1 MMDAATAGGL
11 SLSSARPFKTRL
23 RMPSI
28 FELARRAAWSLLI
41 ASLIDGIGNSSV
53 ALADAPAAAASE
65 ANAASP
71 EATATNSATRP
82 YLNKLTRLE
91 NPPPL
96 LADHPE
102 FIEPVRETARY
113 EAPRLVDD
121 TNGDLHV
128 RAWRFSYNARGIIE
142 MPNRLEAAKTAVI
155 MVHPWGVDDGQGWR
169 TPEPAGAADFC
180 TVEKNHL
187 AGRHTREVI
196 DPFIKSLRGKAALV
210 MVSLPGSEDPIRHKL
225 YRSFTHRP
233 DEAERSAGARELAA
247 KLNDFDYRGEPVP
260 QRLTLSSDQPVADY
274 FRQFSGLDAGPR
286 FNNAGFWDLPI
297 PVTRD
302 LDVHPDDVVIYD
314 AAGYEPLKQFLRSQG
329 IRHVLLTGYAT
340 DMCYCKT
347 TAGYDNLSQ
356 DFNVFLVGDA
366 TLATFPANSSPRF
379 ATNAAISFASL
390 EQLITQIS
398 WIEYRNKQEQ

>member
-1 MMDAATAGGL
+1 MSLANKQKFAVWLALVAVLVAGAGLL
-11 SLSSARPFKTRL
+11 SLSHADDADQTSPPAKEQS
-23 RMPSI
+23 PS
-28 FELARRAAWSLLI
+28 RTYS
-41 ASLIDGIGNSSV
+41 
-53 ALADAPAAAASE
+53 
-65 ANAASP
+65 
-71 EATATNSATRP
+71 
-82 YLNKLTRLE
+82 NKLVRLE

-96 LADHPE
+96 LPDHPE
-102 FIEPVRETARY
+102 FIEPVQETVRY
-113 EAPRLVDD
+113 EAPLLVDD
-121 TNGDLHV
+121 EGADLHV

-142 MPNRLEAAKTAVI
+142 MPNRLSAKHTAII

-180 TVEKNHL
+180 TIEKNHL

-196 DPFIKSLRGKAALV
+196 DPFVKSLRGKVALV
-210 MVSLPGSEDPIRHKL
+210 MYSLPGQEDPIRHKL

-233 DEAERSAGARELAA
+233 DEAERETGARELADR
-247 KLNDFDYRGEPVP
+247 LNDFDYRGEPVP
-260 QRLTLSSDQPVADY
+260 SNLALSSDKPVVDY
-274 FRQFSGLDAGPR
+274 FRQFRGLDPGPR

-302 LDVHPDDVVIYD
+302 ITLDPDDVVIYD
-314 AAGYEPLKQFLRSQG
+314 AAGYEPLKQFLQSQG
-329 IRHVLLTGYAT
+329 IRHILLTGYAT

-366 TLATFPANSSPRF
+366 TLATFPANASPRF

-390 EQLITQIS
+390 DQLITQIS
-398 WIEYRNKQEQ
+398 WIEYRNGQER